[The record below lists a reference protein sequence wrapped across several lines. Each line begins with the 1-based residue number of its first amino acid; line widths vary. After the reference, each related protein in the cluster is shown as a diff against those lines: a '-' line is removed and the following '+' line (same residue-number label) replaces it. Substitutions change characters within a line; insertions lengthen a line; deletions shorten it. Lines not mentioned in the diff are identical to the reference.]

1 MDRIELRIVRFHETH
16 AYETNLRTAN
26 KDVGGEVVRLRAVQ
40 ILVALIA
47 ALAVDRKGSN
57 TPKGSVNQ

>member
-1 MDRIELRIVRFHETH
+1 MRPMHTRHDFGTSTTTV
-16 AYETNLRTAN
+16 TNLRTAN